1 MPPKTP
7 KTEAPVTLNDRQI
20 EHDGFGL
27 IIDDS
32 EAEGEPFDFSEE
44 ATERARAE
52 DPNWS
57 EESDEDA

>member
-52 DPNWS
+52 DPDYDPND
-57 EESDEDA
+57 ES